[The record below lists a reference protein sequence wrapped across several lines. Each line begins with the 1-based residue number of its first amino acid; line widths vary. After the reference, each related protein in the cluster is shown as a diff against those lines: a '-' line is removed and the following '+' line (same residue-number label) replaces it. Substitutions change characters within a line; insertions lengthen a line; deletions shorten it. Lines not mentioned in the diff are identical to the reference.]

1 MLRIF
6 LSNAQGAAAQI
17 LPVASER
24 RIVSIEQNQRAAPS
38 VQAIRTLRH
47 AMADLRL
54 GWPVRVRLASGHTL
68 LALPAD
74 VLAEGDRWQDGI
86 KAGGHSGSESCQ
98 LWLTAQRAQI
108 LHLPHKGRAFV
119 ALALEESWQPDE
131 VLALVDPTRDLARPW
146 KGPYARSAYPQ
157 EVDAVA
163 GGLFALLREAGRLPA
178 LLVWREKADHVPP
191 GGDGT
196 FVTLTAKGLSALRE
210 RKPKITEIARAR
222 LPLAD
227 APPTRIV
234 VFRTDDGGPEH
245 FALLVGD
252 PLPHEPVLVR
262 LHSECFTGDRL
273 GSLKCDCGDQLTGA
287 LAQLSSEPGGG
298 VLLYLAQEGRGI
310 GLVAKMKAY
319 ALQDQGFDTIEA
331 NERLG
336 FAADHR
342 NFAIAAAMLRAL
354 GFACI
359 RLLTNNPDKVAQLE
373 HAGITVTERVP
384 LRFPARPENA
394 RYLAT
399 KREKAGHDL

>member
-1 MLRIF
+1 MR
-6 LSNAQGAAAQI
+6 
-17 LPVASER
+17 
-24 RIVSIEQNQRAAPS
+24 IEQNQCAGPS
-38 VQAIRTLRH
+38 VQAIRKLRH

-54 GWPVRVRLASGHTL
+54 GWPVRLRLASDDHAI

-74 VLAEGDRWQDGI
+74 VLAEGDRWREGI
-86 KAGGHSGSESCQ
+86 RAAGLADQESCQ
-98 LWLTAQRAQI
+98 LWLTAQRARV

-119 ALALEESWQPDE
+119 ALALDAGWLPEE
-131 VLALVDPTRDLARPW
+131 VLALVDPTRDLAQPW
-146 KGPYARSAYPQ
+146 KGPYARPPCP
-157 EVDAVA
+157 EEMDVVA
-163 GGLFALLREAGRLPA
+163 NALFTLLREAGRLPA
-178 LLVWREKADHVPP
+178 LLVWREKTDHAS
-191 GGDGT
+191 GEDAA
-196 FVTLTAKGLSALRE
+196 FVTLTAQELTVLHRPNPALAE
-210 RKPKITEIARAR
+210 ITRAR

-227 APPTRIV
+227 APRTRIV
-234 VFRTDDGGPEH
+234 VFRPDDGGPEH

-252 PLPHEPVLVR
+252 PLPHEAVLVR
-262 LHSECFTGDRL
+262 LHSECFTGDHL
-273 GSLKCDCGDQLTGA
+273 GSRKCDCGDQLAGA
-287 LAQLSSEPGGG
+287 LTQLSAEPGGG

-310 GLVAKMKAY
+310 GLVAKLKAY

-342 NFAIAAAMLRAL
+342 NFTIAAAMLRAL
-354 GFACI
+354 GFARI

-373 HAGITVTERVP
+373 QAGIAVTERVP